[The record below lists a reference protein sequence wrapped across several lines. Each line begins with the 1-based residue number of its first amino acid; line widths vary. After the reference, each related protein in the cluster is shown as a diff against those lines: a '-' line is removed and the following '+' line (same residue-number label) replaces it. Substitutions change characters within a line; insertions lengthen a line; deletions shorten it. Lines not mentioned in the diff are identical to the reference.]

1 MPTIERFH
9 AWLVRDGLHVQ
20 SGFTGIVTGPL
31 ASIEEAVHYREQT
44 MTEEQIAIVEE
55 IRAELVTTEPKKPR
69 KPRAAK
75 ALAPTDA
82 GQEAAEAQAKAWE
95 EEARKQLFELASFV
109 IDDQIAM
116 DAIGELQREAFEQ
129 RKQIEAQ
136 RQFLKAPSLEQGRRI
151 DNMFKP
157 AIGCW
162 TSVEQ
167 ACQKLQSDA
176 RATMRAAEDA
186 ALKAIE
192 ASGGQADAAAL
203 VVAHGGVRLEMPETS
218 REVVSWY
225 WSVVD
230 EDKIPNQFKLL
241 VVNTKLID
249 AMVETHQGGTD
260 IPGIRVTRVVEVVN
274 KAVRK

>member
-1 MPTIERFH
+1 MT
-9 AWLVRDGLHVQ
+9 Q
-20 SGFTGIVTGPL
+20 
-31 ASIEEAVHYREQT
+31 EQL
-44 MTEEQIAIVEE
+44 AIVEE
-55 IRAELVTTEPKKPR
+55 IRAELVTPEPKKAR

-75 ALAPTDA
+75 ALAATDA

-116 DAIGELQREAFEQ
+116 DAIGELQREAFDQ
-129 RKQIEAQ
+129 RKAIEAQ

-151 DNMFKP
+151 DNLFKP

-162 TSVEQ
+162 TSVEE
-167 ACQKLQSDA
+167 ACQKLQSHA
-176 RATMRAAEDA
+176 RAAMRAAEDA

-218 REVVSWY
+218 REVVSWE
-225 WSVVD
+225 WTATD
-230 EDKIPNQFKLL
+230 EDKVPEQFKLHIL
-241 VVNTKLID
+241 NHKLID
-249 AMVETHQGGTD
+249 AMVQTHQGDTD
-260 IPGIRVTRVVEVVN
+260 IPGIRVTRVVDVVN